1 MQSGKD
7 TPSVFLKQTNF
18 THKYLHYLP
27 FFEFSPKFHKVIRT
41 TNVIERS
48 FAEVRR
54 RLKVMG
60 YFQNTKSCKRIVL
73 SLFFYFNKK
82 WERRSERII
91 PIAQYFS
98 AGVEL
103 NQKIIESKMESVLA

>member
-1 MQSGKD
+1 
-7 TPSVFLKQTNF
+7 
-18 THKYLHYLP
+18 
-27 FFEFSPKFHKVIRT
+27 
-41 TNVIERS
+41 VIERS

-82 WERRSERII
+82 WERKTERII
-91 PIAQYFS
+91 SIAQYFS
-98 AGVEL
+98 ICGEL
-103 NQKIIESKMESVLA
+103 SRTMESKMEHVIA